1 MCRIDAAAASYWLS
15 CSRGRRR
22 AEPGQNLHCTIALLY
37 SKCRS
42 VICFLR
48 VVYLRQ
54 ANFDTNQC
62 EPSALA
68 AEDTE
73 AGTGSCGIN
82 DVAGTHEQ
90 VVISAAS
97 VTEAA
102 TAAAA
107 AIMFDDM
114 LDLTDSQLCQLDDVA
129 RSVDIHYTSNVVHL
143 TAASRTA
150 QFGIL
155 FNHKF

>member
-1 MCRIDAAAASYWLS
+1 M
-15 CSRGRRR
+15 
-22 AEPGQNLHCTIALLY
+22 
-37 SKCRS
+37 
-42 VICFLR
+42 
-48 VVYLRQ
+48 RQ

-97 VTEAA
+97 VTE
-102 TAAAA
+102 AAA

>member
-22 AEPGQNLHCTIALLY
+22 AEPGQNLHCTTALLY

-42 VICFLR
+42 MICFLR
-48 VVYLRQ
+48 FVYLRQ
-54 ANFDTNQC
+54 ANFDTNQS

-97 VTEAA
+97 VTE
-102 TAAAA
+102 AAA